1 MTGIIVPS
9 TIIWRILMVFSLALF
24 GVIARKTKILR
35 EEAKPSIVDIMLYIA
50 LPPLIFVSM
59 ATEITWDM
67 LVSGISLPFLSLA
80 VILIMF
86 LLAFI
91 LGRLKLV
98 TEKRKRTMAVLCAM
112 PNTGFMGFPVV
123 LAVLGETGLAYAV
136 LYDVGVTIA
145 FCSVAIM
152 ALQGRSVQ
160 KASWRGLINP
170 ALVATVLA
178 IISNWLR
185 VEIPE
190 VVLTP
195 LQIMGNAT
203 IPLAMLIMGYLLSGL
218 KVNWRMLDRDLAL
231 VCLCKLLLSPLV
243 AYLLMLPLNLNP
255 VVRMVVL
262 MQAAMPS
269 MASTP
274 VLVEKHG
281 GDGEF
286 AVMAVFFTTIL
297 SVITIPLI
305 FL

>member
-1 MTGIIVPS
+1 MTGIIAPS

-24 GVIARKTKILR
+24 GVIARKTGILR
-35 EEAKPSIVDIMLYIA
+35 EEAKPSIIDIMLYIA

-59 ATEITWDM
+59 ATELTWDM

-86 LLAFI
+86 LFASI

-123 LAVLGETGLAYAV
+123 FAVLGETGLAYAV

-160 KASWRGLINP
+160 KGSWRGLINP
-170 ALVATVLA
+170 ALIATVLA
-178 IISNWLR
+178 IASNWLR

-231 VCLCKLLLSPLV
+231 VCFCKLLLSPLV

-269 MASTP
+269 MSSTP

-286 AVMAVFFTTIL
+286 AVMAVFLTTIL

>member
-1 MTGIIVPS
+1 MTGITAPS
-9 TIIWRILMVFSLALF
+9 TIMWRILMVFSLALF
-24 GVIARKTKILR
+24 GVIARKTGIMR
-35 EEAKPSIVDIMLYIA
+35 EEAKPSIIDIMLYIA

-86 LLAFI
+86 LFAFI
-91 LGRLKLV
+91 LARLNLV
-98 TEKRKRTMAVLCAM
+98 TERRKRTMAVLCAM

-152 ALQGRSVQ
+152 ALQGSSMQKRS
-160 KASWRGLINP
+160 WLGLINP
-170 ALVATVLA
+170 ALVATALA
-178 IISNWLR
+178 IISNWMRLD
-185 VEIPE
+185 IPE

-195 LQIMGNAT
+195 LRIMGNAT

-218 KVNWRMLDRDLAL
+218 KINWRMLDRDLAL
-231 VCLCKLLLSPLV
+231 VCVCKLLLSPLV
-243 AYLLMLPLNLNP
+243 AYLLMLSLNLDP

-269 MASTP
+269 MSSTP
-274 VLVEKHG
+274 VLVEKYG

-286 AVMAVFFTTIL
+286 AVTAVFLTTML

-305 FL
+305 LL

>member
-1 MTGIIVPS
+1 MTGIIAPS

-24 GVIARKTKILR
+24 GVIARKTGIFR
-35 EEAKPSIVDIMLYIA
+35 EEAKPSIIDIMLYIA
-50 LPPLIFVSM
+50 LPPLIFVSI

-80 VILIMF
+80 VALIMF
-86 LLAFI
+86 LVAFT

-98 TEKRKRTMAVLCAM
+98 TEKRKRTLTVLCAM
-112 PNTGFMGFPVV
+112 PNTGFIGFPVV

-152 ALQGRSVQ
+152 ALQGRSAQ
-160 KASWRGLINP
+160 KGSWRGLINP
-170 ALVATVLA
+170 ALIATALA
-178 IISNWLR
+178 IISNWLQ
-185 VEIPE
+185 VKIPE
-190 VVLTP
+190 VILAP

-231 VCLCKLLLSPLV
+231 VCFCKLLLSPLF

-274 VLVEKHG
+274 VLVEKYG

-297 SVITIPLI
+297 SMVTIPLI